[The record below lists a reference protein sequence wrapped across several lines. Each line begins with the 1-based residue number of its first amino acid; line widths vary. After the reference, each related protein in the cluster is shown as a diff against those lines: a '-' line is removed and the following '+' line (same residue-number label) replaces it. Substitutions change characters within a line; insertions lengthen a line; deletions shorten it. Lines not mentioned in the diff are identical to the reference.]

1 MLKRLTLEQTFP
13 EAFIFSCEKSQQT
26 GNKKSK
32 TFL

>member
-13 EAFIFSCEKSQQT
+13 EAFIFYCEKSQQT
-26 GNKKSK
+26 GNKTSK